1 MRKRLNISS
10 GQAKLATEVV
20 GIGTP
25 IIFLHASV
33 CDSRMWEKQLTAVGA
48 SHMAVAYD
56 RRGFGG
62 TAYAEEDHS
71 PVQDLIAVIEAVGQG
86 QPVVIVGC
94 SQGGRIAIDLAI
106 EHPNLVRALVLI
118 SSSVAGSP
126 EPNYPTKIKYL
137 LEQQSEAE
145 IEKNVDKLNAIKAHL
160 WLDGPL
166 AENGRVQGTVRDS
179 FLAMNGRVLNAS
191 PAGKTT
197 DVTPMYGRLGEIE
210 VPTLVAW
217 GSLDF
222 PHIQE
227 RGKQIVGLVKNG
239 EAYELEGTA
248 HLPSLERPEVVTEML
263 VGFLE
268 RLQQGLTH

>member
-1 MRKRLNISS
+1 MHKRLNISS

-20 GIGTP
+20 GTGTP
-25 IIFLHASV
+25 VIFLHASV
-33 CDSRMWEKQLTAVGA
+33 CDSRMWEKQLTVVGA

-56 RRGFGG
+56 RRGFGE
-62 TAYAEEDHS
+62 TVYVEEDHS

-86 QPVVIVGC
+86 QPVIIVGC

-126 EPNYPTKIKYL
+126 EPSYPTEIKYL

-145 IEKNVDKLNAIKAHL
+145 IGKDVDKLNALKAHL

-166 AENGRVQGTVRDS
+166 AENGRVQGAVRDL
-179 FLAMNGRVLNAS
+179 FLAMNGCVLNAS

-197 DVTPMYGRLGEIE
+197 DVSPMYSRLGEIE
-210 VPTLVAW
+210 APTLVAW

-227 RGKQIVGLVKNG
+227 RGKLIAGLVKNG
-239 EAYELEGTA
+239 ETYELDGTA